1 VDKSALFPRIRNPR
15 LAFIFALAGALSFW
29 LPDVV
34 LHIWARQNFSS
45 LHVRI
50 ITFVMPAT
58 FLIAYV
64 IARRFAVTQD
74 FKWLTAAM
82 LLGVWITGGLFMALS
97 ATVSGG
103 GFAGPDGVRGGLLMA
118 LLGALPPIT
127 LMEATYDGG
136 GLALLAATLGP
147 LLIYGVRASGILHP
161 LGRSPR

>member
-1 VDKSALFPRIRNPR
+1 MDKSALFPRIRNPR

-64 IARRFAVTQD
+64 IARRFAVKQD

>member
-1 VDKSALFPRIRNPR
+1 MDQLALFHRIQKPR
-15 LAFIFALAGALSFW
+15 LTFIFALTGALSFW
-29 LPDVV
+29 LPDLA
-34 LHIWARQNFSS
+34 LHIWARQNFNS

-64 IARRFAVTQD
+64 SARRFAVKRD
-74 FKWLTAAM
+74 FKWVAAAM
-82 LLGVWITGGLFMALS
+82 LFGVWLTGGLFMALS

-136 GLALLAATLGP
+136 GLSLLAVTFGP
-147 LLIYGVRASGILHP
+147 LLIYGVRTSGILHP
-161 LGRSPR
+161 LRRPPS